1 MINEYPIDA
10 LTCNHF
16 SGVFTHFHGTL
27 PAATC
32 DQPGK
37 AFTAELVGAA
47 SEDEVVIM
55 NGLSVNLVNSSSRP
69 ETNAMIF
76 IYVNFHNTRNK
87 ISILCTYIHA
97 MFPS

>member
-1 MINEYPIDA
+1 MNPGHLGTKARVPTNE
-10 LTCNHF
+10 LCHF
-16 SGVFTHFHGTL
+16 LYFRAVFTHFHGTL

-55 NGLSVNLVNSSSRP
+55 NGLSVNLVIKKVKSQRLTLS
-69 ETNAMIF
+69 
-76 IYVNFHNTRNK
+76 
-87 ISILCTYIHA
+87 
-97 MFPS
+97 

>member
-1 MINEYPIDA
+1 LVKHLVGKKDWYYLIVQS
-10 LTCNHF
+10 C

-55 NGLSVNLVNSSSRP
+55 NGLSVNLVRKNNFWLDLFCSKS
-69 ETNAMIF
+69 IF
-76 IYVNFHNTRNK
+76 K
-87 ISILCTYIHA
+87 IFLLIKGDQK
-97 MFPS
+97 

>member
-1 MINEYPIDA
+1 MKIFD
-10 LTCNHF
+10 L

-37 AFTAELVGAA
+37 AFTAELVGAV

-55 NGLSVNLVNSSSRP
+55 NGLSVNLVI
-69 ETNAMIF
+69 TLF
-76 IYVNFHNTRNK
+76 
-87 ISILCTYIHA
+87 LD
-97 MFPS
+97 

>member
-1 MINEYPIDA
+1 MGIGVCVISVNVISSFKADVLGSKGYNFSGSVYNERHTYMN
-10 LTCNHF
+10 LF

-55 NGLSVNLVNSSSRP
+55 NGLSVNLVR
-69 ETNAMIF
+69 EDFFLRT
-76 IYVNFHNTRNK
+76 
-87 ISILCTYIHA
+87 
-97 MFPS
+97 